1 MLTYH
6 NDNARTGQYLTETT
20 LTPAN
25 VNTSSFGKQFA
36 LAVDGQIW
44 AEPLYVSGVNVP
56 GVGVR
61 NVVYVVTMHDSV
73 YAFDADTPGLPLWHV
88 DLTGTRADGTVVTS
102 VPMSNVGGT
111 DIKVEVGILGT
122 PVIDGPTGTIYFVA
136 RTKETLGGVSSY
148 VQTLHTVDMATGA
161 ERPSEPTV
169 IAATVAG
176 AGTGGDAWG
185 TSPSTA

>member
-36 LAVDGQIW
+36 LAVDGQVW
-44 AEPLYVSGVNVP
+44 DEPLYVSGVNVP

-73 YAFDADTPGLPLWHV
+73 
-88 DLTGTRADGTVVTS
+88 
-102 VPMSNVGGT
+102 
-111 DIKVEVGILGT
+111 
-122 PVIDGPTGTIYFVA
+122 
-136 RTKETLGGVSSY
+136 
-148 VQTLHTVDMATGA
+148 
-161 ERPSEPTV
+161 
-169 IAATVAG
+169 
-176 AGTGGDAWG
+176 
-185 TSPSTA
+185 